1 MISESKLQQSSRLGR
16 LVVMKGWIT
25 AEQLDVALK
34 HQIENKCRLG
44 ESLVNLELLSE
55 KQLNKVLCKQKWV
68 RSFIA
73 GVVMVTS
80 PICPVLAS
88 EGTSTLQFTM
98 QSDTGLQDTESKFT
112 AKINAEQLEFS
123 NKDRFH
129 AGISHSFSSLGGVE
143 FGVSKMLLASELF
156 RSGEVYV
163 PQITLFASHRNS
175 RKLDFNSDWHYRFNE
190 KNRSD
195 RYKNTIPAVYRLSL
209 KGYSV
214 FEKSD
219 KIAKFWS
226 FDKMKGQPYKKYE
239 IMFSVTKR
247 F

>member
-16 LVVMKGWIT
+16 LVVEKGWIT
-25 AEQLDVALK
+25 AEQLETALK
-34 HQIENKCRLG
+34 HQIEHKCRLG
-44 ESLVNLELLSE
+44 ESLVRLELLTE
-55 KQLNKVLCKQKWV
+55 KQLKKVLCKQKWV

-73 GVVMVTS
+73 GMVMVTS

-88 EGTSTLQFTM
+88 EDTDTVQFVAQAGAEWQDKDSKLDQDSM
-98 QSDTGLQDTESKFT
+98 SDQLKFT
-112 AKINAEQLEFS
+112 DQDK
-123 NKDRFH
+123 FH
-129 AGISHSFSSLGGVE
+129 AGISHKFSSFGGVE
-143 FGVSKMLLASELF
+143 FGVSKTVLVNDQLTSDETF
-156 RSGEVYV
+156 V
-163 PQITLFASHRNS
+163 PQITLFASHDNT
-175 RKLDFNSDWHYRFNE
+175 RKLDFNADQHYKFNK

-195 RYKNTIPAVYRLSL
+195 RYKNTIPAVYRLTL

-219 KIAKFWS
+219 KAAKFWS